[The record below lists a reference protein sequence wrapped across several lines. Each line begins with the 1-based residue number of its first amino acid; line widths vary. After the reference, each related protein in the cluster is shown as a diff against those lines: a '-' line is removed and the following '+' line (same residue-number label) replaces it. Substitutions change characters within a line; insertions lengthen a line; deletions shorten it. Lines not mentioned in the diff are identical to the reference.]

1 MVLLGIIL
9 LLLGVAVGVVSVVA
23 AQSST
28 ATVHVEALGLQRDAH
43 ALELFI
49 AGAVAVLLFCIGWA
63 ILAARARRRAR
74 IRRDERER
82 ERLAD
87 VERAAEAERTE
98 HERRIEEGGLRH
110 EDLQRRED
118 ALLEREN
125 AVTAREQEVARLE
138 GHYGQG
144 ARPSATEGNVAEGT
158 AEWADETDTRDQGR
172 P

>member
-9 LLLGVAVGVVSVVA
+9 LLLGVAVGVVAVIA
-23 AQSST
+23 AQSTT

-43 ALELFI
+43 ALELFV

-74 IRRDERER
+74 LRREEREQ

-98 HERRIEEGGLRH
+98 HERRLEEGGLHH
-110 EDLQRRED
+110 EALQRRED

-125 AVTAREQEVARLE
+125 AVSAREQEVARLE

-144 ARPSATEGNVAEGT
+144 VHPSVAEGHVAEGT
-158 AEWADETDTRDQGR
+158 AGWADETDTPDQGR
-172 P
+172 R